1 MAISE
6 SGLGVEFASTDEFYT
21 HILNDLFLP
30 AVADT
35 VINPNFLLS
44 RIGRDSTRVEGKD
57 VVFPVHTGRNTG
69 VNAISPGGTLP
80 DPGQQSYAR
89 YNFSVRHIYGRI
101 KFDGVTVDA
110 SKSQMASWL
119 KVIESE
125 IQGLATD
132 MARQRQRMYH
142 GDGSGVLAQLS
153 ANPGTSSPQAIDL
166 TKFTGIEGNAD
177 DYVLTKHIKVGD
189 YVGFVLPTDGTLRG
203 GKTHEVIAITDN
215 DTFTV
220 NAPDSAVTT
229 GDGVVMAS
237 SVVGSGGATTNTS
250 FLNEPMGLAGIFSD
264 GGQYHDKASPTTIDI
279 DHTALTFQGLNPATA
294 GNDWHQAN
302 LLSNSGTQRSLTLS
316 LMDQAYQKSMEVGD
330 VVPTMI
336 LGSYGM
342 FRTYADLLLTD
353 RRFVDTKTFDGGYE
367 ALEYNGCPVAPDRDC
382 YTNRFYFIYE
392 PDLKIYVMSD
402 PSWMDMDGSIYHRLP
417 DNDAYQATMYCRE
430 TMGTDVRDRQTA
442 LLDINEL

>member
-1 MAISE
+1 MAITDAD
-6 SGLGVEFASTDEFYT
+6 LGVEFTSSDEFYT
-21 HILNDLFLP
+21 YILNDLFLP

-57 VVFPVHTGRNTG
+57 IVFPVHTGRNTG
-69 VNAISPGGTLP
+69 INAISPGGNLP
-80 DPGQQSYAR
+80 DPGSQAYDR
-89 YNFSVRHIYGRI
+89 YNFSVRHIYGRVL
-101 KFDGVTVDA
+101 FDGVSVDA

-142 GDGSGVLAQLS
+142 GDGSGILCQTS
-153 ANPGTSSPQAIDL
+153 ENPGTTTTINVEPFL
-166 TKFTGIEGNAD
+166 GVEGNAD
-177 DYVLTKHIKVGD
+177 DYNLTRHIKAGD
-189 YVGFVLPTDGTLRG
+189 FVSFVNPQDGTIRADDSY
-203 GKTHEVIAITDN
+203 KVASVTDTNTFETSANIDSSVADN
-215 DTFTV
+215 D
-220 NAPDSAVTT
+220 
-229 GDGVVMAS
+229 GIVMAS
-237 SVVGSGGATTNTS
+237 AFAAAGIDALSTS

-264 GGQYHDKASPTTIDI
+264 GGQYHDKATPTTVDI

-330 VVPTMI
+330 VVPTLI

-417 DNDAYQATMYCRE
+417 DKDAYQATMYCRE

-442 LLDINEL
+442 LLDLNEL

>member
-1 MAISE
+1 MAISD

-21 HILNDLFLP
+21 YILNDLFLP

-69 VNAISPGGTLP
+69 VNAIAPGGQLP
-80 DPGQQSYAR
+80 DPGAQAYDR
-89 YNFSVRHIYGRI
+89 YNFSVRHIYGRV
-101 KFDGVTVDA
+101 KFDGVSVDA

-142 GDGSGVLAQLS
+142 GDGSGAIAQL
-153 ANPGTSSPQAIDL
+153 ADNPGTGGTEAINL
-166 TKFTGIEGNAD
+166 AKFTGVEGNAD
-177 DYVLTKHIKVGD
+177 DYTLTKHVKVGD
-189 YVGFVLPTDGTLRG
+189 YVAFVNPADGTVRDSKATAVLS
-203 GKTHEVIAITDN
+203 ITDS
-215 DTFTV
+215 DTFTA
-220 NAPDSAVTT
+220 NMASMGAATT
-229 GDGVVMAS
+229 GDAIVFS
-237 SVVGSGGATTNTS
+237 SMNTTNSSAINTS
-250 FLNEPMGLAGIFSD
+250 WLNEPMGLAGIFSD
-264 GGQYHDKASPTTIDI
+264 GGQYHDKASPT
-279 DHTALTFQGLNPATA
+279 AVAANSPATFQGLNPAAA

-342 FRTYADLLLTD
+342 FRTYADLMLTD
-353 RRFVDTKTFDGGYE
+353 RRYVDTKTFDGGYE

-402 PSWMDMDGSIYHRLP
+402 PGWMDMDGSIYHRLP
-417 DNDAYQATMYCRE
+417 DHDSYQATMYCRE
-430 TMGTDVRDRQTA
+430 TLGTDVRDRQTA